1 LSDSRDSQ
9 YSTFAGASVRDRLVQ
24 ALRFELLGPEAA
36 DEVLS
41 QSPATRYLVGMLAP
55 MNTQLDPTE
64 DEKLDA
70 GDDQSSPE
78 IVPSMTLSLAQSSIG
93 LSFVVGSDT
102 NSVEVEVTWGEYHK
116 IERPEAVLAEAA
128 GDLDRDADPELTV
141 KKKRKDY
148 QWHRTLQRFAVPLA
162 IDREG
167 RQPPVTI
174 RDDIRLD
181 SMVRPLGDKRVVSI
195 FLVNG
200 RRSAA
205 GRRPP
210 DELWLYQPS
219 VRVRGNGECFH
230 ARQIDRDRP
239 DDDPDIASADLV
251 YRGRIE
257 YATGHGAAP
266 AWKPPR
272 DNAAKTSEIWTEVV
286 PHQEVAQVV
295 PWVPPGTPEFDMRTL
310 ARAERPEQIG
320 ELVAPLLGA
329 YESWIGEL
337 ANLAETLGPAFRPVA
352 QDHVALARSCL
363 RRITRGLTLLVED
376 PNAFR
381 AFLFANRAMQLQR
394 QATVTVLALRR
405 GEPIPSTVGA
415 SWRPFQLGFILQCLR
430 GIADPSDDERDIADL
445 LWFPTGGGKTE
456 AYLGLTAF
464 TLAYRRM
471 RSKTDPDDSSCGTSV
486 VMRYTL
492 RLLTIQQFQRA
503 AALICA
509 CEVIRLKDPAQWGDE
524 PFTIGLWVGAS
535 VTPNSYEDAKAAI
548 VRLKNGETL
557 YEASPYQVLYCPWC
571 GRDLPPDHY
580 TSDDDLERTLVKC
593 SGEGCPFAMTAS
605 ELGLPVLLVDEEIY
619 RHPPSVL
626 LATVDK
632 FAQMAWNGRIQSL
645 FGRVTD
651 RCPRH
656 GFISAGD
663 QHPKRHNETRGWPK
677 AEIGPAR
684 RLAPPD
690 LIIQDEL
697 HLISGPLGTLVGI
710 YESAVEGLSS
720 RVLHGKRVRAK
731 VVASTAT
738 IRRAS
743 KQVAALFDRDVCVFP
758 PQGLDAGDSFF
769 AREDTSV
776 PGRLYLGVYAP
787 GKSVKTSLV
796 RVYATALSRALV
808 EFEAGPSPE
817 SDSYMTLVGY
827 FNSLRELGGAVRLVD
842 DDVPARLRVLR
853 RRGFGPARL
862 IYEKKELTSRA
873 RSQEISATLKQ
884 LDRTFLG
891 KESGAYPIDILLAS
905 NMLSVGVDIDR
916 LGIMVV
922 SAQPKTSAEY
932 IQATSRVGRRH
943 PGLVIEVY
951 NWSRPRDTSHYERFA
966 HYHDTFY
973 RHVEATSVTPFSA
986 RARDRA
992 LAGVL
997 VSYLRQDNPGLA
1009 TEQAANLF
1017 DATSDSVAKV
1027 IAELVG
1033 RAYRVTEREEVRSE
1047 TDQQLKNL
1055 VAEWRHQTAPPAA
1068 RSLVYTGR
1076 GIKRDDGSKSI
1087 LLQPMEREL
1096 GRGMW
1101 RVAGSLREVE
1111 PELPVVLIADS
1122 DT

>member
-1 LSDSRDSQ
+1 MKLPPAIRASEYSQ
-9 YSTFAGASVRDRLVQ
+9 FTGPLIRDRLVQ
-24 ALRFELLGPEAA
+24 ALRFELLGPEAP
-36 DEVLS
+36 DEVLA

-55 MNTQLDPTE
+55 MNTPLDPTE
-64 DEKLDA
+64 DEKLDSL
-70 GDDQSSPE
+70 DELSSPE
-78 IVPSMTLSLAQSSIG
+78 IAPSMTLSLAQSSIG
-93 LSFVVGSDT
+93 LSFVVGLDT
-102 NSVEVEVTWGEYHK
+102 HSVVVEVMWGEYHK
-116 IERPEAVLAEAA
+116 IERPDHVPAEVA
-128 GDLDRDADPELTV
+128 GDLDRDADPEVTV

-148 QWHRTLQRFAVPLA
+148 EWHRTSEKFAVPLA
-162 IDREG
+162 VDREG
-167 RQPPVTI
+167 RQPPVNL
-174 RDDIRLD
+174 RDEIRLD
-181 SMVRPLGDKRVVSI
+181 SMVRLLGDKRVVSV

-200 RRSAA
+200 RRAPV
-205 GRRPP
+205 GRRAP

-219 VRVRGNGECFH
+219 VRVRAEGDGFH
-230 ARQIDRDRP
+230 ARQIDRDSP
-239 DDDPDIASADLV
+239 DEDPDIASADLV

-272 DNAAKTSEIWTEVV
+272 EDTDKTSEIWTEIV
-286 PHQEVAQVV
+286 PDKQIAQVV
-295 PWVPPGTPEFDMRTL
+295 PWVPLGTPELDMRVL
-310 ARAERPEQIG
+310 AGADRPEQVG
-320 ELVAPLLGA
+320 ELVAPLLDA
-329 YESWIGEL
+329 YESWIREL
-337 ANLAETLGPAFRPVA
+337 ADVADKLGPAFRPVA
-352 QDHVALARSCL
+352 KDHVALARNCHD
-363 RRITRGLTLLVED
+363 RIKRGLKFLVD
-376 PNAFR
+376 DSKAFQAFR
-381 AFLFANRAMQLQR
+381 FANRAMQLQR

-405 GEPIPSTVGA
+405 GEPAPITVEA
-415 SWRPFQLGFILQCLR
+415 SWRPFQLGFILQCLK
-430 GIADPSDDERDIADL
+430 GIADAGDDERDIADL

-464 TLAYRRM
+464 TLAYRRL
-471 RSKTDPDDSSCGTSV
+471 RAATDPDDTWCGTSV
-486 VMRYTL
+486 LMRYTL

-509 CEVIRLKDPAQWGDE
+509 CEVIRLEDPKRWGGE

-535 VTPNSYEDAKAAI
+535 VTPNTYADAKEAL

-580 TSDDDLERTLVKC
+580 TSDDDLERTLIKC
-593 SGEGCPFAMTAS
+593 SGEACLFSMRAS

-663 QHPKRHNETRGWPK
+663 QHPKHHNETRGWPK
-677 AEIGPAR
+677 AEVGPAN

-710 YESAVEGLSS
+710 YESAVEGLCS
-720 RVLHGKRVRAK
+720 RQVDGRRVRPK

-743 KQVAALFDRDVCVFP
+743 QQIAALFDRDVCVFP
-758 PQGLDAGDSFF
+758 PQGLDAADSFF
-769 AREDTSV
+769 AREDRSV

-808 EFEAGPSPE
+808 EFEADPTPE

-827 FNSLRELGGAVRLVD
+827 FNSLRELGGALRLVD

-862 IYEKKELTSRA
+862 LCKKKELTSRA

-884 LDRTFLG
+884 LDT
-891 KESGAYPIDILLAS
+891 
-905 NMLSVGVDIDR
+905 
-916 LGIMVV
+916 
-922 SAQPKTSAEY
+922 
-932 IQATSRVGRRH
+932 
-943 PGLVIEVY
+943 
-951 NWSRPRDTSHYERFA
+951 A
-966 HYHDTFY
+966 H
-973 RHVEATSVTPFSA
+973 S
-986 RARDRA
+986 
-992 LAGVL
+992 
-997 VSYLRQDNPGLA
+997 
-1009 TEQAANLF
+1009 
-1017 DATSDSVAKV
+1017 
-1027 IAELVG
+1027 
-1033 RAYRVTEREEVRSE
+1033 
-1047 TDQQLKNL
+1047 
-1055 VAEWRHQTAPPAA
+1055 
-1068 RSLVYTGR
+1068 
-1076 GIKRDDGSKSI
+1076 
-1087 LLQPMEREL
+1087 
-1096 GRGMW
+1096 
-1101 RVAGSLREVE
+1101 
-1111 PELPVVLIADS
+1111 
-1122 DT
+1122 